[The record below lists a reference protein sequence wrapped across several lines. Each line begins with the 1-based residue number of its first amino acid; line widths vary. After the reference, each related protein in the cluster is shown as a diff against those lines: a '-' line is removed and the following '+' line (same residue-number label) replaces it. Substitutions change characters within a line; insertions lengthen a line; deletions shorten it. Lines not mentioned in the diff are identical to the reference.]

1 MFDYKEYVD
10 HRAVLA
16 FLIRYYVFV
25 VFFGLAL
32 IAYLLPD
39 YKNSYVT
46 IISTIICL
54 LTLYLVIKDQ
64 EIQPIESN

>member
-10 HRAVLA
+10 YRGVLA
-16 FLIRYYVFV
+16 LLIRYYVFV

-46 IISTIICL
+46 IISTIIFL

-64 EIQPIESN
+64 EIHAIESK